1 MKRILASLLVTGLTL
16 AAVNSHAA
24 DSKIVIAMLPKAKGN
39 AYFSPSI
46 LKRLLELYRDSSGNS
61 KQQHRGNGSCC
72 ARKQCPSGVEQH
84 P

>member
-39 AYFSPSI
+39 AYFLSC
-46 LKRLLELYRDSSGNS
+46 KAGADKAAKEL
-61 KQQHRGNGSCC
+61 
-72 ARKQCPSGVEQH
+72 GVELLFDGPTDSDAAKQ
-84 P
+84 